1 MTTLQ
6 EAIKQPARKGR
17 DLLTRRELD
26 CLVLTGRGHS
36 EKEVAQQLDISPN
49 TVRGH
54 IENIKRKLGAA
65 NKSHALILSLIA
77 GETELS
83 DFEDEDAY
91 PACREPVKS

>member
-6 EAIKQPARKGR
+6 EELSTPVVKRR
-17 DLLTRRELD
+17 DILTRRERD
-26 CLVLTGRGHS
+26 CLILSGRGHS

-49 TVRGH
+49 TVRVH

-65 NKSHALILSLIA
+65 NKSHALILSLLS

-83 DFEDEDAY
+83 DFEDEDVHAQ
-91 PACREPVKS
+91 

>member
-6 EAIKQPARKGR
+6 EELSTASLKRR
-17 DLLTRRELD
+17 DILTRRERD
-26 CLVLTGRGHS
+26 CLVLSGRGHS

-49 TVRGH
+49 TVRVH

-65 NKSHALILSLIA
+65 NKSHALILSLLS

-83 DFEDEDAY
+83 DFEDRDVHV
-91 PACREPVKS
+91 PL

>member
-6 EAIKQPARKGR
+6 EELSTPVVKRR
-17 DLLTRRELD
+17 DILTRRERD
-26 CLVLTGRGHS
+26 CLILSGRGHS

-49 TVRGH
+49 TVRVH

-65 NKSHALILSLIA
+65 NKSHALILSLLS

-83 DFEDEDAY
+83 DFEDEDVHAL
-91 PACREPVKS
+91 